1 MIISR
6 LLPKSRLLAVARQ
19 NPRLVRNVSEPTYD
33 AKGYAPRPP
42 LANLSDNWF
51 YYGAAAFAAY
61 MYFVMSTPISEITP
75 ASHPSYQN
83 EFSDKWY
90 FLYDELDKYVRK
102 NYEKLKKEREDPK
115 SVMKKV
121 FDAQQQK
128 K

>member
-6 LLPKSRLLAVARQ
+6 LLPKGRLLAVARQ
-19 NPRLVRNVSEPTYD
+19 NPKLVRHVSEPTYD
-33 AKGYAPRPP
+33 ANGYAPRPY

-51 YYGAAAFAAY
+51 YVGTAAFAAF
-61 MYFVMSTPISEITP
+61 MYFVMSSSISEITP

-102 NYEKLKKEREDPK
+102 NYDKLKKDREDPK
-115 SVMKKV
+115 EVMKKV
-121 FDAQQQK
+121 FDATQK